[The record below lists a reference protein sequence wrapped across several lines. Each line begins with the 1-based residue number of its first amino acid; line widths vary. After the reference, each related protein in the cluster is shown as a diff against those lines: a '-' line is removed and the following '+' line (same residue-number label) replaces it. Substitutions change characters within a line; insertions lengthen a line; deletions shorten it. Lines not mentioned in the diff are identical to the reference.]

1 MVLAFELSVARGH
14 CPAEDAARLRAL
26 LDAATLP
33 VTMTR
38 VGNGNFDADA
48 LVAAMGQDKKV
59 KSGKMRFVLAE
70 ALGRSFLTD
79 TVNRDDLRAFLIA
92 QGALDKGA
100 LNKAGA
106 AQEGSRQ

>member
-14 CPAEDAARLRAL
+14 CAAEDAARVRAL
-26 LDAATLP
+26 LDAAALP

-38 VGNGNFDADA
+38 IGNGNFDADA

-70 ALGRSFLTD
+70 ALGKSFLTD
-79 TVNRDDLRAFLIA
+79 TVNPDDLRAFLVA
-92 QGALDKGA
+92 QGALDQ
-100 LNKAGA
+100 NRAG
-106 AQEGSRQ
+106 QEGSRQ

>member
-1 MVLAFELSVARGH
+1 M
-14 CPAEDAARLRAL
+14 
-26 LDAATLP
+26 LDPTGTLP
-33 VTMTR
+33 SEPTAAPR
-38 VGNGNFDADA
+38 AKPSKRAADA
-48 LVAAMGQDKKV
+48 LISAMGQDKKV

-100 LNKAGA
+100 LDKAGA
-106 AQEGSRQ
+106 AREGSRQ